1 MLTYLL
7 KGEHGTSQPEW
18 MCRDTL
24 VVATGD
30 MLTSVFGGFVTFAI
44 IGYMASELQLPIHK
58 VATHG
63 NFADFDSIIIYST
76 LFTTEVANNTKIHI
90 ENIQ

>member
-1 MLTYLL
+1 VAWRR
-7 KGEHGTSQPEW
+7 GGV
-18 MCRDTL
+18 CRDTI

-44 IGYMASELQLPIHK
+44 IGYMASELQLPINK

-63 NFADFDSIIIYST
+63 NYYNQSYVFYF
-76 LFTTEVANNTKIHI
+76 LV
-90 ENIQ
+90 

>member
-1 MLTYLL
+1 VAVR
-7 KGEHGTSQPEW
+7 
-18 MCRDTL
+18 RDTI

-44 IGYMASELQLPIHK
+44 IGFMANELQLPINH

-63 NFADFDSIIIYST
+63 NY
-76 LFTTEVANNTKIHI
+76 
-90 ENIQ
+90 

>member
-1 MLTYLL
+1 MLQCLR
-7 KGEHGTSQPEW
+7 
-18 MCRDTL
+18 RDTI

-44 IGYMASELQLPIHK
+44 IGFMAGELHLPISK

-63 NFADFDSIIIYST
+63 KTRSFVVDLPATAYT
-76 LFTTEVANNTKIHI
+76 V
-90 ENIQ
+90 